1 MDGHKSETWQAQR
14 LAVRRSF
21 FTRCRNMGSD
31 LPPKL
36 NGTFLL
42 LTGNGISLTA
52 LGLFSFSRL
61 LLSFFSYPAFERLI
75 PLLRL
80 FPLRPLQQLV
90 SVYSV
95 LRWTYENIS
104 ALNARV
110 STFFRYLHQRSPSA
124 KLPMNLSLRL
134 ATSTKKKGRLS

>member
-42 LTGNGISLTA
+42 LTGNGNSLTA
-52 LGLFSFSRL
+52 LGLFSF
-61 LLSFFSYPAFERLI
+61 LSFVAFLHTRRLSDSYPFCGFSFTAA
-75 PLLRL
+75 PAACV
-80 FPLRPLQQLV
+80 V
-90 SVYSV
+90 SIQC
-95 LRWTYENIS
+95 TYYRRRDI
-104 ALNARV
+104 
-110 STFFRYLHQRSPSA
+110 
-124 KLPMNLSLRL
+124 
-134 ATSTKKKGRLS
+134 